1 VSDLRA
7 QLKLIPNQLTALRL
21 LLTPALWL
29 LALLDQPRLVGGGLL
44 LALLTDVLDGWLARR
59 LRQTSAFGAAFDS
72 LADKVITCSV
82 VGWLALLRPEL
93 FREHPGWITVA
104 AVIFAISL
112 LIGWI
117 KWGRPAPL
125 HLYSARLGGFFQALF
140 VLHALLA
147 DAYSPQLLALALS
160 LGVLAALEECAVQ
173 LTHSEIDPQI
183 RSILP
188 LPGRRDARA

>member
-1 VSDLRA
+1 MSDLRA
-7 QLKLIPNQLTALRL
+7 QLKLISNQITALRL
-21 LLTPALWL
+21 LLIPALWL
-29 LALLDQPRLVGGGLL
+29 LALRDQPRLVGAGLL

-59 LRQTSAFGAAFDS
+59 LRQASAFGAAFDS
-72 LADKVITCSV
+72 LADKAITFSA
-82 VGWLALLRPEL
+82 VGWLTLLRPEL
-93 FREHPGWITVA
+93 FREHPGWIIVA
-104 AVIFAISL
+104 AVSFASSL

-140 VLHALLA
+140 TLHALLA
-147 DAYSPQLLALALS
+147 DAYSPRLLALALGV
-160 LGVLAALEECAVQ
+160 GVLAALEECAVQ
-173 LTHSEIDPQI
+173 LTQAQIDPQI